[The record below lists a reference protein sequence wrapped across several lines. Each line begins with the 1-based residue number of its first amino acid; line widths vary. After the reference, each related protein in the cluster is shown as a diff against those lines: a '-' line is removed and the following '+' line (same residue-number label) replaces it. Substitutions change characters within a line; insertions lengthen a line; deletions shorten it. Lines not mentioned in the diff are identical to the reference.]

1 MATSPI
7 ETLIFQ
13 VHRNIP
19 PIFVEKFP
27 QKRRI
32 LAVEV
37 YFLGFQESHQKA
49 REPAPTMD
57 ALAIGLVLL
66 GLAIFVAV
74 MVLCIYRSKQLQ
86 EREVT
91 WMKSGEPR
99 PDFNQ
104 TLTCTSN
111 LTESSFHYIN
121 WPCFCFSKSK
131 SIFTFVSLGGVLVT
145 DLPERGHQCPQL
157 GWETSKLTG

>member
-1 MATSPI
+1 MATWP
-7 ETLIFQ
+7 
-13 VHRNIP
+13 HRNPNFRPPKHTANFRGEIP
-19 PIFVEKFP
+19 PKT
-27 QKRRI
+27 KDSCCGG
-32 LAVEV
+32 LL
-37 YFLGFQESHQKA
+37 LGFQESHQKA
-49 REPAPTMD
+49 RKTPTMD

-121 WPCFCFSKSK
+121 WLCFCFSKSK
-131 SIFTFVSLGGVLVT
+131 TIFTFVSLGGVLVT
-145 DLPERGHQCPQL
+145 DLPERGHRCPQL
-157 GWETSKLTG
+157 GWETLKLTG